1 MKKQEKNSKRLTIPI
16 TPTTLD
22 RLNHRAD
29 QMGVKTTVL
38 VRMIINEFLSIP
50 NIITG
55 NRFIFKRG
63 K

>member
-1 MKKQEKNSKRLTIPI
+1 MKKQEKNSKRLVTPI

-22 RLNHRAD
+22 RLNKRAD

-50 NIITG
+50 NI
-55 NRFIFKRG
+55 FKRG

>member
-1 MKKQEKNSKRLTIPI
+1 MKKQEKNSKRLVTPI

-22 RLNHRAD
+22 RLNKRAD

-38 VRMIINEFLSIP
+38 VRMIIGEFLSIP
-50 NIITG
+50 NI
-55 NRFIFKRG
+55 FKRG

>member
-1 MKKQEKNSKRLTIPI
+1 LTIPI